1 MFTVNNKDTRHPS
14 GVFIV
19 NFEHASYLVLGF
31 LLLILNML
39 LPDGITL
46 FRCTVMKEHKKFF

>member
-1 MFTVNNKDTRHPS
+1 MFKVNNKDTRHPS
-14 GVFIV
+14 GVFI

-46 FRCTVMKEHKKFF
+46 FRCTVMKKHKEFF